1 MRITATVEGMSK
13 VNEILSPDYFIKN
26 ISKTLVDF
34 ANDLHTE
41 LVNTSPIDTTE
52 YQQGWGKS
60 PKKINDLEVLIEN
73 RVQHAKYLV
82 YGTMRWKAKFPKRQ
96 RYFYPNRSIGA
107 LHDVK
112 KIVFV
117 KMKQFQNKVNK

>member
-1 MRITATVEGMSK
+1 MRITATVEGMAK
-13 VNEILSPDYFIKN
+13 VNEILSPEYFSKD
-26 ISKTLVDF
+26 ISKTLEDF

-41 LVNTSPIDTTE
+41 LYDTSPIDTTE
-52 YQQGWGKS
+52 YQQGWGEA
-60 PKKINDLEVLIEN
+60 PKKINDLEFLIEN
-73 RVQHAKYLV
+73 RVRHAKYLV
-82 YGTMRWKAKFPKRQ
+82 YGIMRWKVKFPRRQ

-117 KMKQFQNKVNK
+117 KMKQFHFVYE